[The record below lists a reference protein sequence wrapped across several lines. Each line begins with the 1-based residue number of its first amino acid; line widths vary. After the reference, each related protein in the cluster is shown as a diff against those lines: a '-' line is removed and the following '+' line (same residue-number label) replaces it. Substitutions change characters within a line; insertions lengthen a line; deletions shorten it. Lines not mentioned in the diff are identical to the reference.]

1 MTPSTFLSEILWI
14 FFSPDLQESLL
25 DQKSACYEHH
35 RSLGANVSQG
45 ILGGCRLRNVWDS
58 GGWKQLNALP

>member
-1 MTPSTFLSEILWI
+1 MTPSTFLSEILC

-35 RSLGANVSQG
+35 RSLGAHSSQG
-45 ILGGCRLRNVWDS
+45 ILGGCGLRVACGIVGDGS
-58 GGWKQLNALP
+58 S